1 MVKIIEDKNK
11 LFEQILKT
19 LYRHCPIVADRSYL
33 YGESEKYPV
42 FGMIIS
48 ISQEKSYISFISGTK
63 ACSHGTV
70 EDIEIPRIMGK
81 DEIERIVKFIRE
93 DHEVVNFEKD
103 EEEFGKEAEFK
114 FDIRPWS
121 KAKGIYCSTIDLRLN
136 FRGNLELGKEYTEY
150 FAKKYGKPNETV
162 DESSEGIVY
171 VSEDETVEDKKE
183 TRECKYKLTAS
194 KVGKIIQNYYA
205 KQHDKVKVRIKFEH
219 YEEPTTTIEVIRKA
233 YLRGGFHTY
242 IPFVLSEEE
251 FKNIMKEEVE
261 QDGTKFVGISSNLKL
276 ASNFFS
282 QKFMEDG
289 MMLADRSFTLVT
301 EEPVESGKVLQKNK
315 NN

>member
-19 LYRHCPIVADRSYL
+19 LYRHCPIVADRSGL
-33 YGESEKYPV
+33 YGECEKYPV

-81 DEIERIVKFIRE
+81 DEIERIVKFIRG

-103 EEEFGKEAEFK
+103 EKEFGREAEFK
-114 FDIRPWS
+114 FDIRPWG
-121 KAKGIYCSTIDLRLN
+121 KAKGIYCSTINLRLN

-150 FAKKYGKPNETV
+150 FDKKYGKPNETV

-171 VSEDETVEDKKE
+171 VSEDKNVEKIE

-194 KVGKIIQNYYA
+194 KVSKMIKNNFS
-205 KQHDKVKVRIKFEH
+205 KQGITARVRVKFEH
-219 YEEPTTTIEVIRKA
+219 YEEPTTTIEVINRV

-242 IPFVLSEEE
+242 MPFVLSEEE

-261 QDGTKFVGISSNLKL
+261 QNGTKFVDVHSNLKL
-276 ASNFFS
+276 VSNLFS

>member
-19 LYRHCPIVADRSYL
+19 LYRHCPIVADRSDL
-33 YGESEKYPV
+33 YGESGQYPV

-63 ACSHGTV
+63 ACSLGTV

-81 DEIERIVKFIRE
+81 DEIERIVKFIRG
-93 DHEVVNFEKD
+93 DHEIVSFEKD
-103 EEEFGKEAEFK
+103 EKEFGKEAEFK

-121 KAKGIYCSTIDLRLN
+121 KAKGIYCSTINLRLN
-136 FRGNLELGKEYTEY
+136 FRGNLELGKEYVEY

-171 VSEDETVEDKKE
+171 VSEDETVEEME

-194 KVGKIIQNYYA
+194 KVSKMIKNNFS
-205 KQHDKVKVRIKFEH
+205 KQGIEARVRVKFEH
-219 YEEPTTTIEVIRKA
+219 YEEPTTTIEVINRV

-242 IPFVLSEEE
+242 MPFVLSEEE

-261 QDGTKFVGISSNLKL
+261 QNGTKFVDVHSNLKL
-276 ASNFFS
+276 VSNLFS

-301 EEPVESGKVLQKNK
+301 EDPVESGKVLQKNK

>member
-19 LYRHCPIVADRSYL
+19 LYRHCPIVADRSNL

-81 DEIERIVKFIRE
+81 DEIERIVKFIRD

-103 EEEFGKEAEFK
+103 EEEFGREAEFK

-150 FAKKYGKPNETV
+150 FDKKYGKPNATV

-171 VSEDETVEDKKE
+171 VSEDKNVEEIE
-183 TRECKYKLTAS
+183 TRICEYKLTAS
-194 KVGKIIQNYYA
+194 KVGKMIKNYFA
-205 KQHDKVKVRIKFEH
+205 QKGKKIKVRIKFEH
-219 YEEPTTTIEVIRKA
+219 YEEPTTTVAVRAKMYYRDDI
-233 YLRGGFHTY
+233 YLPVEQ
-242 IPFVLSEEE
+242 ILSEKE
-251 FKNIMKEEVE
+251 FSNIVKEAVE

>member
-1 MVKIIEDKNK
+1 
-11 LFEQILKT
+11 
-19 LYRHCPIVADRSYL
+19 
-33 YGESEKYPV
+33 
-42 FGMIIS
+42 MIIS

-63 ACSHGTV
+63 ACSLGTV

-81 DEIERIVKFIRE
+81 NEIERIVKFIRD

-103 EEEFGKEAEFK
+103 EKEYGKEAEFK

-150 FAKKYGKPNETV
+150 FDKKYGKPNATVDESSIEYFAKKYGKPNETV

-171 VSEDETVEDKKE
+171 VSEDKNVEEIE

-276 ASNFFS
+276 VSNSFS

>member
-19 LYRHCPIVADRSYL
+19 LYRHCPIVADRSNL
-33 YGESEKYPV
+33 YGECEKYPV

-63 ACSHGTV
+63 ACPHGTV

-81 DEIERIVKFIRE
+81 DEIERIVKFIRD
-93 DHEVVNFEKD
+93 DHEVVSFEKD
-103 EEEFGKEAEFK
+103 EEEFGREAEFK

-150 FAKKYGKPNETV
+150 FDKKYGKPNATV

-171 VSEDETVEDKKE
+171 VSEDETVEEIE

-233 YLRGGFHTY
+233 YLRGGFHAY
-242 IPFVLSEEE
+242 IPFDLSEEE
-251 FKNIMKEEVE
+251 FSNIVKEAVE

-276 ASNFFS
+276 VSNFFS